1 MPNDRGAARLGPL
14 ALAALV
20 MLPRLASAQ
29 FGLLDDGLTIQTG
42 REVHGHWANVLY
54 LIPETGRFFP
64 AYWLTYSAIWSLVG
78 TRPLAFFVVNLVVL
92 ASLLAMLGRLVR
104 LAGGTRVAVIIAAV
118 AFALSGP
125 AIESFYTL
133 SKAEPLQLA
142 WILLSLM
149 CTAAA
154 AGRARRIIGRAGWA
168 ALATAALLFAHAT
181 KETSVVLVPI
191 AIGWLVV
198 ERHTDP
204 ANPCSARF
212 ARIYVA
218 VTLVSAAAFALLR
231 WRYAALPLGEGS
243 YTRAYAFDVITL
255 GPALFRTL
263 AWLVRDFA
271 FVALLAVVG
280 LLRFGW
286 HRPLTYACI
295 WMVGWLVVYLP
306 WPATFEY
313 HLLPFAFGASLLAG
327 LVVGTMWSEHNLHRG
342 QLVWSAL
349 ATCGVLWSVAVVN
362 TTVDARV
369 QLAVDRANAG
379 LVDFLATLPR
389 QSEVVLNMTPV
400 NEYHYELP
408 MHLAEIKRRPD
419 IVFVRPGATRV
430 RGEDTFAATAEMR
443 DQPGPT
449 VRIALHEAGVRQ
461 DNVALGAASTGE
473 RVYHAVEHIAIIEI
487 GIQRL
492 LCRLA
497 VPPVFDSTYCPGDRG
512 LIFRRTFAY
521 GWQVHRLVRQAA
533 NAATIRHGG

>member
-1 MPNDRGAARLGPL
+1 MLGAL
-14 ALAALV
+14 ALAVVV

-42 REVHGHWANVLY
+42 REMHGHWAGVLY

-78 TRPLAFFVVNLVVL
+78 TRALAFFAVNVLVL
-92 ASLLAMLGRLVR
+92 ASLLAMLGHLVR
-104 LAGGTRVAVIIAAV
+104 LAGGTRVAVMIAAV

-125 AIESFYTL
+125 VVESFYTL

-142 WILLSLM
+142 WVALSLL

-154 AGRARRIIGRAGWA
+154 AGDTRRFIGRVGWA
-168 ALATAALLFAHAT
+168 ALATVALLLAHAT

-191 AIGWLVV
+191 AVGWLAL
-198 ERHTDP
+198 ERRPDP
-204 ANPCSARF
+204 RNPASARF
-212 ARIYVA
+212 ATIYVA
-218 VTLVSAAAFALLR
+218 VALVSASAFAILR
-231 WRYAALPLGEGS
+231 WRYAALALGEGS
-243 YTRAYAFDVITL
+243 YTRAYAFNVITL
-255 GPALFRTL
+255 GPALFRTV

-271 FVALLAVVG
+271 FVAPLVVVG
-280 LLRFGW
+280 LLRGRW
-286 HRPLTYACI
+286 HRPLAYACV
-295 WMVGWLVVYLP
+295 WMLGWLVVYLP

-313 HLLPFAFGASLLAG
+313 HLLPFAFGASLLTG
-327 LVVGTMWSEHNLHRG
+327 LVIGEIWSKRNGRHGR
-342 QLVWSAL
+342 LVWSVL
-349 ATCGVLWSVAVVN
+349 AICGLLWSVAVVN
-362 TTVDARV
+362 ATVDARV
-369 QLAVDRANAG
+369 QLAVDRANTG

-419 IVFVRPGATRV
+419 IVFVRPGSTTA
-430 RGEDTFAATAEMR
+430 RGGDTFAATAEMR
-443 DQPGPT
+443 DPPGPT

-461 DNVALGAASTGE
+461 DNVALAAAGGE
-473 RVYHAVEHIAIIEI
+473 RVYHAVEHVAIVEI

-497 VPPVFDSTYCPGDRG
+497 VPPVFDWTYCPGDRG
-512 LIFRRTFAY
+512 VIFRRTFAY
-521 GWQVHRLVRQAA
+521 GWQVHRLGRQAA